1 MFDRFEI
8 RIVRA
13 RGSMLEQHV
22 ILFTPPSAEFALNDL
37 VVYEFYFAKKRRKI
51 SFWNDNEA
59 DLSRLN
65 HDGILKAQPARS
77 YGQLARL
84 TRH

>member
-8 RIVRA
+8 RVVRA

-37 VVYEFYFAKKRRKI
+37 VVYEFYFSKKRRKI

-65 HDGILKAQPARS
+65 HDGILKANPMANWH
-77 YGQLARL
+77 G
-84 TRH
+84 